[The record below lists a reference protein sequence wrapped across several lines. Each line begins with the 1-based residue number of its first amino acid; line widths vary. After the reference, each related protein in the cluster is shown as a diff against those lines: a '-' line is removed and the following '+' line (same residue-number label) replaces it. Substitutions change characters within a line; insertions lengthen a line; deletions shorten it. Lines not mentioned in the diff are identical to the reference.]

1 MALTTHLDAELSA
14 VSEAAAQTLQ
24 SLPALELMASA
35 DLDRGLTLAES
46 RHIPAEQLDALYA
59 SAWALCEDGQFDKA
73 LPVVLLLASH
83 AAPDARHLFLAAT
96 CFQRTH
102 KPAQAAQMY
111 VQCLLMDAQHYAA
124 MFRLGECLQ
133 AMGDNEKAMGLF
145 DAVIGITPSDTQ
157 YDSLRHMAQQRNQG
171 LRDAG
176 W

>member
-1 MALTTHLDAELSA
+1 MALSTHLREELSA
-14 VSEAAAQTLQ
+14 IAEKAAQSLQ
-24 SLPALELMASA
+24 MLPLLELAASA
-35 DLDRGLTLAES
+35 DRDKGLTLAES
-46 RHIPAEQLDALYA
+46 RDIPQEQLDALYA

-83 AAPDARHLFLAAT
+83 APPDARHLFLAAT
-96 CFQRTH
+96 CFQRVD

-111 VQCLLMDAQHYAA
+111 VQCLLLDARHYAA

-133 AMGDNEKAMGLF
+133 AMGDSEKAIDLF
-145 DAVIGITPSDTQ
+145 EAVIGITPSEAR
-157 YDSLRHMAQQRNQG
+157 YDSLRQMAHQRHQS